1 MDALIAPDLIAPER
15 YLRSMTRSDGDAPAV
30 TEVEGLARS
39 TRALAVQAALP
50 VHHPA
55 ELPEILTR
63 ALEPAPD
70 LLIFGGGDGSLTA
83 AAARLAH
90 RDTALGM
97 LPLDLDGEVRGRTP
111 VRITLLPQALRVLV
125 PDGFVCG

>member
-1 MDALIAPDLIAPER
+1 MDTLIAPDLIAPER

-39 TRALAVQAALP
+39 TRALAAAIRGGGRTVLVVNTRSRKGRRHWPRLPARLAAAGLAVQAALP

-63 ALEPAPD
+63 ALEPAARVD
-70 LLIFGGGDGSLTA
+70 HAGTA
-83 AAARLAH
+83 RRSA
-90 RDTALGM
+90 G
-97 LPLDLDGEVRGRTP
+97 PP
-111 VRITLLPQALRVLV
+111 
-125 PDGFVCG
+125 